1 VTPIA
6 WLNSACLCTSKA
18 DLDSD
23 FTPVL
28 ALILVK
34 WNNTKGPFQ
43 AVVGIEE
50 YIGGAYVG
58 RDWPLGNLMNTLN
71 FYNNYLN
78 SMLYCLQNVKLKSL
92 IIDLKFCFCCELESQ

>member
-1 VTPIA
+1 
-6 WLNSACLCTSKA
+6 
-18 DLDSD
+18 
-23 FTPVL
+23 
-28 ALILVK
+28 
-34 WNNTKGPFQ
+34 
-43 AVVGIEE
+43 
-50 YIGGAYVG
+50 VG